1 MPAIWKAAWTVD
13 QKEREK
19 AIEESMELLKYL
31 ENELKE
37 NKFFGGETIGILDI
51 VAVYIAFW
59 LPIIQQVVGLELLTI
74 EKFPKLHKWSQEFTN
89 HPVVKENLPPREKVF
104 GFFKGRYENIFGSK

>member
-1 MPAIWKAAWTVD
+1 MD
-13 QKEREK
+13 QKKHEK
-19 AIEESMELLKYL
+19 PIEESMELLKYL

-37 NKFFGGETIGILDI
+37 TKFFGGETIGILDI
-51 VAVYIAFW
+51 VAAYIAFW

-89 HPVVKENLPPREKVF
+89 YLVVKENLPLREKVF
-104 GFFKGRYENIFGSK
+104 GFFKGCYENIFGFKIKSF